1 MNMEIHKSEKVKI
14 SLVSISTCRI
24 KFLLTLNEVYPESC
38 IISEQSYSHTVF
50 GSILGSGTS
59 NQ

>member
-1 MNMEIHKSEKVKI
+1 MNMEIRKSEKVKS
-14 SLVSISTCRI
+14 SLVGISTCRI
-24 KFLLTLNEVYPESC
+24 NFFFYFELYPESC